1 MRHRGKIN
9 LKFPRPRHEVAR
21 YLEEITKPIIVRQVP
36 DQVEQ
41 CLSYKARNS
50 RILKQTTNDVYTN
63 SHLFHLALKLTVI
76 CIKKAIEFERFLANH
91 ALGLIEKNNV
101 MLICHKLP
109 CSGEVYRRNKVAF
122 KKNDTEIWT
131 FNTITMK

>member
-1 MRHRGKIN
+1 MRHRGKLN

-41 CLSYKARNS
+41 CLSYKARNA

-63 SHLFHLALKLTVI
+63 FH
-76 CIKKAIEFERFLANH
+76 FLSIFLN
-91 ALGLIEKNNV
+91 
-101 MLICHKLP
+101 
-109 CSGEVYRRNKVAF
+109 
-122 KKNDTEIWT
+122 
-131 FNTITMK
+131 